1 MDLTRR
7 LLWLA
12 LVLVMPCSMLAAPGV
27 GIGPETLYTQTL
39 KTNSTKAGWQK
50 ALSISTNITDIGT
63 NVSFQGNANISGSYL
78 SFRDTNVITTGV
90 SASLSPAIFLTNALA
105 NSFAFGLKDI
115 NGNTFEMRIDAA
127 GNSGTFYHPG
137 AIFLSGGGKTVD
149 VAAGGFAPGTDAD
162 TDLGGPTFR
171 WKDIYSTGTLT
182 AGSMNA
188 TTNLSGSSATL
199 GSMVITNGVTSNGA
213 TNTGIWDMPATA
225 LQTMAPGSLVAV
237 SGYAHRVVGSNA
249 VATVLTSTPEV
260 ATNNINDGTQIVI
273 LGTSDTATVTLNDS
287 RTTAGAGSALL
298 MRSPIMALYNGGV
311 IGFRYSTN
319 INRWKELFRS
329 ENGSQVSEF
338 ANAKV
343 YTNLALGSL
352 TVATLPVAPVAG
364 SVAYCS
370 DVVTPNGTGSLVY
383 YNTQWNTLP
392 YNIPVSSDIY
402 TFMLNSLRSQ
412 WSGDGAITTA
422 RFKDALTG
430 GSGVDQAGTPL
441 SSGAAS
447 AVTFGAV
454 ANRTYNTYS
463 TGTAAT
469 GYAGTCGDKYIGSAN
484 EWVLDAAD
492 VQIPTLCSDTEVF
505 YVSFGLD
512 GNSVGLPATNCCV
525 FIYDMYNTSGHGS
538 SSTNNWLLITSA
550 GSGVGWSVVDSGVIV
565 GAGAWTRLAILR
577 NYSTAYYFI
586 NGTSILTNSTT
597 CPTTGATLNNAIR
610 ITKTAGNTSRS
621 LYCDW
626 LYQHTRWATART
638 FF

>member
-12 LVLVMPCSMLAAPGV
+12 LVLVMTCSMLAAPGV

-127 GNSGTFYHPG
+127 GNSGTFYHAG

-171 WKDIYSTGTLT
+171 WKDIYSTGALT
-182 AGSMNA
+182 AGSVNA
-188 TTNLSGSSATL
+188 TTNLSGSTATL
-199 GSMVITNGVTSNGA
+199 GSVVITNGVTSNGA

-225 LQTMAPGSLVAV
+225 LQTMAPGSAV
-237 SGYAHRVVGSNA
+237 TVNGYAHRVVGSNS

-343 YTNLALGSL
+343 YTNLTVNTVLQPIIPLTTTNINWALGNLFSS
-352 TVATLPVAPVAG
+352 TVSSNSTWTFSGATAG
-364 SVAYCS
+364 QMITVKLRNAGATAYTVTWPTIRWK
-370 DVVTPNGTGSLVY
+370 DGVTPTLRTNASDFYTLFYWVDSSETNY
-383 YNTQWNTLP
+383 Y
-392 YNIPVSSDIY
+392 
-402 TFMLNSLRSQ
+402 
-412 WSGDGAITTA
+412 
-422 RFKDALTG
+422 
-430 GSGVDQAGTPL
+430 
-441 SSGAAS
+441 
-447 AVTFGAV
+447 
-454 ANRTYNTYS
+454 
-463 TGTAAT
+463 
-469 GYAGTCGDKYIGSAN
+469 GSA
-484 EWVLDAAD
+484 A
-492 VQIPTLCSDTEVF
+492 Q
-505 YVSFGLD
+505 
-512 GNSVGLPATNCCV
+512 
-525 FIYDMYNTSGHGS
+525 
-538 SSTNNWLLITSA
+538 
-550 GSGVGWSVVDSGVIV
+550 
-565 GAGAWTRLAILR
+565 
-577 NYSTAYYFI
+577 NY
-586 NGTSILTNSTT
+586 
-597 CPTTGATLNNAIR
+597 
-610 ITKTAGNTSRS
+610 
-621 LYCDW
+621 
-626 LYQHTRWATART
+626 
-638 FF
+638 